1 MSSLAR
7 AVSLDGVY
15 PVVSLVYV
23 YNDPACGRVFGLAGP
38 LAGALPR
45 AQLQYEC
52 QNEKHDERDY
62 E

>member
-1 MSSLAR
+1 M
-7 AVSLDGVY
+7 SLDGVY

-38 LAGALPR
+38 LAGPLVGALPK